1 MRIERIH
8 EIPTGRN
15 VLYMNDHHLS
25 IPIQVAMAQELR
37 RLYLEDN
44 VTVMA
49 FEQPFGRLENYVEK
63 GHEEFK
69 TLDPKIFLHR
79 AKKVSST
86 TGAIH
91 LLQVYLQQDL
101 VEGRVE
107 MWGLEDAALFDLIEI
122 PKKEYGR
129 LMETWKTSAR
139 GGYHILKSLLEEWQQ
154 KKIKLEQRLHE
165 LCERR
170 DEVIVQN
177 IETLMDE
184 KKLQRLPLV
193 QGYGHFDSI
202 REKLRRREIGTVSYV
217 FGE

>member
-1 MRIERIH
+1 MRIERTH

-15 VLYMNDHHLS
+15 VLYLNDHHLS
-25 IPIQVAMAQELR
+25 IPVQIAMAQELR
-37 RLYLEDN
+37 RLYVEEK
-44 VTVMA
+44 VAVMA
-49 FEQPFGRLENYVEK
+49 FEQPYGRLENYVK
-63 GHEEFK
+63 GVYALSK
-69 TLDPKIFLHR
+69 SLDPRLFLSR
-79 AKKVSST
+79 GRRIPPN

-91 LLQVYLQQDL
+91 LLQVFLQQDFI
-101 VEGRVE
+101 EGRVE
-107 MWGLEDAALFDLIEI
+107 MWGVEDEALFDRIQM
-122 PKKEYGR
+122 PKKEYSQ
-129 LMETWKTSAR
+129 LMLLWKTSAQ
-139 GGYHILKSLLEEWQQ
+139 GGYHLPKSLLEEWKQ

-202 REKLRRREIGTVSYV
+202 REKLRTKEIGTVSYV
-217 FGE
+217 FEE